1 MTRKTKVSLK
11 SLCEADEGELAV
23 EFDAC
28 LRMVEQD
35 LRNRPEIEQPR
46 KVTLTVTFKP
56 GEDRAVVMAV
66 DVIPHIPKRGPS
78 ARVLKIGASGME
90 MGDDRENPDQT
101 VLENFTSKAVAETVD
116 ELEAMERRVV
126 GQFESGLQCP
136 TTQRKAPKGDRQ

>member
-1 MTRKTKVSLK
+1 MKTKVSLK
-11 SLCEADEGELAV
+11 SLCEADDGELAT

-56 GEDRAVVMAV
+56 GEDRTAVMAV
-66 DVIPHIPKRGPS
+66 DVIPHMPKRGPS

-101 VLENFTSKAVAETVD
+101 TLDTFTANVSRAAAD
-116 ELEAMERRVV
+116 ELEAMERR
-126 GQFESGLQCP
+126 EKKNAKDRARRAA
-136 TTQRKAPKGDRQ
+136 RKAQAQA